1 MGDIP
6 ALPRAQW
13 LWTQKSGSSEQ
24 ECEDAAYVWQSGEAG
39 VDSAGRAAASLYAS
53 VSDGAS
59 ESLLARDWATLLV
72 RDAVE
77 SMRLAGD
84 WWQEP
89 GTFVRDLMERS
100 ALHWDAFLT
109 RYQAERVGQGR
120 PIAWYEQP
128 GLEKGAFA
136 TVLGA
141 EIRATVLDDGTTR
154 WCWYSFALGD
164 SCLFQLRDGRLL
176 DSFPLSA
183 VEEFGITPQLLG
195 SRNHDVGLVA
205 KRMRVASGE
214 LLPGDE
220 LLLVTDALAA
230 WMLSRAAG
238 TEGGG
243 NCKGEGERSVDLPAF
258 AAFDRRDFA
267 DWVDD
272 QRARARMRNDDVT
285 LVRARLGAEA

>member
-6 ALPRAQW
+6 ALPSAQW
-13 LWTQKSGSSEQ
+13 LWTQKAGSSEQ
-24 ECEDAAYVWQSGEAG
+24 ECEDAAYSWQSGEAG
-39 VDSAGRAAASLYAS
+39 VDSAGRAVASLYVS

-84 WWQEP
+84 WWQEL

-109 RYQAERVGQGR
+109 RYQAERATQGR

-141 EIRATVLDDGTTR
+141 EIRATVLDDGTTH
-154 WCWYSFALGD
+154 WFWFAFALGD
-164 SCLFQLRDGRLL
+164 SCVFQLRDGRLV
-176 DSFPLSA
+176 DSFPVRS

-195 SRNHDVGLVA
+195 SRNHDVRLVA
-205 KRMRVASGE
+205 ERMRVAWGE

-220 LLLVTDALAA
+220 LLLTTDALAA
-230 WMLSRAAG
+230 WVLSQSTG
-238 TEGGG
+238 LDG
-243 NCKGEGERSVDLPAF
+243 NGVVGLPAF
-258 AAFDRRDFA
+258 SSFDRQDFT

-272 QRARARMRNDDVT
+272 QRARGRMRNDDVT
-285 LVRARLGAEA
+285 LVRTRAGAEA

>member
-13 LWTQKSGSSEQ
+13 LWTQKAGSSPE
-24 ECEDAAYVWQSGEAG
+24 ECEDAAYCWQSGEAG
-39 VDSAGRAAASLYAS
+39 VDSAGRAVASLYAS

-59 ESLLARDWATLLV
+59 ESLLARDWAALLV
-72 RDAVE
+72 RDTVE

-84 WWQEP
+84 WWLEL

-100 ALHWDAFLT
+100 AVHWDAFLT
-109 RYQAERVGQGR
+109 RYQAARAEAGR

-141 EIRATVLDDGTTR
+141 EIRATVLDDGTTH
-154 WCWYSFALGD
+154 WFWYAFALGD
-164 SCLFQLRDGRLL
+164 SCVFQLRDGCLV
-176 DSFPLSA
+176 DSFPVRS

-195 SRNHDVGLVA
+195 SRNRDAELVA
-205 KRMRVASGE
+205 ERTRVTWGE

-220 LLLVTDALAA
+220 LLLTTDALAA
-230 WMLSRAAG
+230 WLLARSTGADNNGVAA
-238 TEGGG
+238 
-243 NCKGEGERSVDLPAF
+243 LPAF
-258 AAFDRRDFA
+258 SSFDQQDFTE
-267 DWVDD
+267 WVED

-285 LVRARLGAEA
+285 LVRARV

>member
-6 ALPRAQW
+6 ALPQAQW
-13 LWTQKSGSSEQ
+13 LWTQKAGSSPE
-24 ECEDAAYVWQSGEAG
+24 ECEDAAYCWQSGEAG
-39 VDSAGRAAASLYAS
+39 VDSAGRAVASLYAS

-59 ESLLARDWATLLV
+59 ESLLARDWAALLV

-84 WWQEP
+84 WWLEL

-100 ALHWDAFLT
+100 AVHWDAFLT
-109 RYQAERVGQGR
+109 RYQAARAEAGR

-141 EIRATVLDDGTTR
+141 EIRATVLEDGTTH
-154 WCWYSFALGD
+154 WFWYAFALGD
-164 SCLFQLRDGRLL
+164 SCVFQLRDGALV
-176 DSFPLSA
+176 DSFPLRS
-183 VEEFGITPQLLG
+183 VDEFGITPQLLG
-195 SRNHDVGLVA
+195 SRNRDAELVA
-205 KRMRVASGE
+205 ERMRVTWGE

-220 LLLVTDALAA
+220 LLLTTDALAA
-230 WMLSRAAG
+230 WLLSRSTNPDGNGVAA
-238 TEGGG
+238 
-243 NCKGEGERSVDLPAF
+243 LPAF
-258 AAFDRRDFA
+258 SSFDQQDFTE
-267 DWVDD
+267 WVDD

-285 LVRARLGAEA
+285 LVRARV

>member
-24 ECEDAAYVWQSGEAG
+24 ECEDAAYSWQSDEAG
-39 VDSAGRAAASLYAS
+39 VDSAGRTVASLYAA

-59 ESLLARDWATLLV
+59 GSLLARDWATLLV
-72 RDAVE
+72 ADAVE

-84 WWQEP
+84 WWEELA
-89 GTFVRDLMERS
+89 TFVRDLMERS

-109 RYQAERVGQGR
+109 RYQAERAAQGR
-120 PIAWYEQP
+120 PITWYEQP

-141 EIRATVLDDGTTR
+141 EIRATVLEDGTTR
-154 WCWYSFALGD
+154 WFWYAFALGD

-176 DSFPLSA
+176 DSFPLCA

-195 SRNHDVGLVA
+195 SRNHDVRLVA
-205 KRMRVASGE
+205 ERMRVAHGE

-220 LLLVTDALAA
+220 LLLTTDALAA
-230 WMLSRAAG
+230 WMLSRKAR
-238 TEGGG
+238 
-243 NCKGEGERSVDLPAF
+243 GEAEQASALPAF
-258 AAFDRRDFA
+258 AAFDQRDFA

-285 LVRARLGAEA
+285 LVRARV

>member
-6 ALPRAQW
+6 ALPQAQW
-13 LWTQKSGSSEQ
+13 LWTQKSGSSER
-24 ECEDAAYVWQSGEAG
+24 ECEDAAYCWQSGEAG
-39 VDSAGRAAASLYAS
+39 VDSAGRAVASLYAA

-59 ESLLARDWATLLV
+59 ESLLARDWAMLLV
-72 RDAVE
+72 ADAVE

-84 WWQEP
+84 WWEELD
-89 GTFVRDLMERS
+89 TFVRDLMERS

-109 RYQAERVGQGR
+109 RYQAERAAQGR
-120 PIAWYEQP
+120 PITWYEQP

-141 EIRATVLDDGTTR
+141 EIRATVLEDGTTR
-154 WCWYSFALGD
+154 WFWYSFALGD

-176 DSFPLSA
+176 DSFPLRT

-195 SRNHDVGLVA
+195 SRNHDVRLVA
-205 KRMRVASGE
+205 DRMRVAHGE

-220 LLLVTDALAA
+220 LLLTTDALAA
-230 WMLSRAAG
+230 WLLSRETREAGGEAAAF
-238 TEGGG
+238 
-243 NCKGEGERSVDLPAF
+243 PAF
-258 AAFDRRDFA
+258 AAFDQQDFA
-267 DWVDD
+267 EWVDD

-285 LVRARLGAEA
+285 LVRAGV

>member
-13 LWTQKSGSSEQ
+13 LWTQKSGSGRE
-24 ECEDAAYVWQSGEAG
+24 EYEDAAYCWQSGEAAADG
-39 VDSAGRAAASLYAS
+39 AGRPVASLYVA

-59 ESLLARDWATLLV
+59 ESLLARDWARLLV

-84 WWQEP
+84 WWQELP
-89 GTFVRDLMERS
+89 TFVRDLMDRS
-100 ALHWDAFLT
+100 AAHWDAFLI
-109 RYQAERVGQGR
+109 RYQAERAAQGR

-141 EIRATVLDDGTTR
+141 EVRAVVLADGTTR
-154 WCWYSFALGD
+154 WHWYAFALGD
-164 SCLFQLRDGRLL
+164 SCLFQVRDGRLL
-176 DSFPLSA
+176 ESFPVRT

-195 SRNHDVGLVA
+195 SRNHDVELVA
-205 KRMRVASGE
+205 RRMRLASGE

-220 LLLVTDALAA
+220 LLLATDALAA
-230 WMLSRAAG
+230 WLLSRT
-238 TEGGG
+238 TEAEPRGL
-243 NCKGEGERSVDLPAF
+243 VDAPAF
-258 AAFDRRDFA
+258 ASFDQEDFA
-267 DWVDD
+267 EWVDD

-285 LVRARLGAEA
+285 LVRARVGAEA

>member
-13 LWTQKSGSSEQ
+13 LWTQKSGSSVE
-24 ECEDAAYVWQSGEAG
+24 ECEDAAYCWQSGEAG
-39 VDSAGRAAASLYAS
+39 LDSAGRAVASLYAA

-59 ESLLARDWATLLV
+59 ESLLARDWARLLV

-77 SMRLAGD
+77 SMRLAGGD
-84 WWQEP
+84 WWRELP
-89 GTFVRDLMERS
+89 TFVRDLMERT
-100 ALHWDAFLT
+100 ALHWDAFLA
-109 RYQAERVGQGR
+109 RYQAERAARGR

-141 EIRATVLDDGTTR
+141 EIRATVLEDGTTR
-154 WCWYSFALGD
+154 WFWYAFALGD
-164 SCLFQLRDGRLL
+164 SCLFQLREGRVVE
-176 DSFPLSA
+176 SFPVRT

-195 SRNHDVGLVA
+195 SRNHDVELVA
-205 KRMRVASGE
+205 ERMRVAWGE

-220 LLLVTDALAA
+220 LLLATDALAA
-230 WMLSRAAG
+230 WLLAG
-238 TEGGG
+238 TPT
-243 NCKGEGERSVDLPAF
+243 DLPAF
-258 AAFDRRDFA
+258 DAFDQQDFA
-267 DWVDD
+267 EWVDD

-285 LVRARLGAEA
+285 VVRAKVGAEA

>member
-24 ECEDAAYVWQSGEAG
+24 ECEDAAYFWHSGEAG
-39 VDSAGRAAASLYAS
+39 VDSAGRAVASLYAS

-72 RDAVE
+72 ADAVE

-84 WWQEP
+84 WWQEL

-100 ALHWDAFLT
+100 ALHWDAFLA
-109 RYQAERVGQGR
+109 RYQAERVTQGR
-120 PIAWYEQP
+120 PITWYEQP

-136 TVLGA
+136 TVLGV
-141 EIRATVLDDGTTR
+141 EIRATVLEDGTTR
-154 WCWYSFALGD
+154 WFWYAFALGD

-176 DSFPLSA
+176 ESFPVRT

-195 SRNHDVGLVA
+195 SRNHDARLVA
-205 KRMRVASGE
+205 ERMRVAYGE

-220 LLLVTDALAA
+220 LLLTTDALAA
-230 WMLSRAAG
+230 WVLSRETAG
-238 TEGGG
+238 EA
-243 NCKGEGERSVDLPAF
+243 ERAVAFPAF
-258 AAFDRRDFA
+258 AAFDQQDFA
-267 DWVDD
+267 EWVDD

-285 LVRARLGAEA
+285 LVRAKV

>member
-6 ALPRAQW
+6 APPRAQW
-13 LWTQKSGSSEQ
+13 WWTQKSGSSAQ
-24 ECEDAAYVWQSGEAG
+24 EYEDAAYCWQSGEPG
-39 VDSAGRAAASLYAS
+39 VDSAGRAVASLYAS

-59 ESLLARDWATLLV
+59 ESLLARDWAGLLV
-72 RDAVE
+72 QDTVE

-84 WWQEP
+84 WWQELP
-89 GTFVRDLMERS
+89 TFVRDLMDRS
-100 ALHWDAFLT
+100 ALHWDAFLA
-109 RYQAERVGQGR
+109 RYQAERAAQGR

-141 EIRATVLDDGTTR
+141 EIRATVLEDGTTR
-154 WCWYSFALGD
+154 WFWYAFALGD

-176 DSFPLSA
+176 ESFPMRS

-195 SRNHDVGLVA
+195 SRNHDVELVA
-205 KRMRVASGE
+205 ERMRVAWGE

-220 LLLVTDALAA
+220 LLLATDALAA
-230 WMLSRAAG
+230 WLLASAPTVA
-238 TEGGG
+238 
-243 NCKGEGERSVDLPAF
+243 LPAF
-258 AAFDRRDFA
+258 AHFDQQDFA
-267 DWVDD
+267 EWVDD

-285 LVRARLGAEA
+285 LVRARVGAEA

>member
-24 ECEDAAYVWQSGEAG
+24 ECEDAAYHWQSDEAG
-39 VDSAGRAAASLYAS
+39 VDSTGRAVASLYAA

-59 ESLLARDWATLLV
+59 ESLLARDWAMLLV
-72 RDAVE
+72 ADAVE

-84 WWQEP
+84 WWEELS
-89 GTFVRDLMERS
+89 TFVRDLMERS

-109 RYQAERVGQGR
+109 RYQAERAAQGR

-141 EIRATVLDDGTTR
+141 EIRATVLEDGTTR
-154 WCWYSFALGD
+154 WFWYAFALGD

-176 DSFPLSA
+176 DSFPLRT

-195 SRNHDVGLVA
+195 SRNHDVRLVA
-205 KRMRVASGE
+205 ERMRVAHGE

-220 LLLVTDALAA
+220 LLLTTDALAA
-230 WMLSRAAG
+230 WLLTRQAAG
-238 TEGGG
+238 EADQA
-243 NCKGEGERSVDLPAF
+243 SALPAF
-258 AAFDRRDFA
+258 AAFDRQDFA
-267 DWVDD
+267 EWVDD

-285 LVRARLGAEA
+285 LVRARV

>member
-6 ALPRAQW
+6 ALPVAQW
-13 LWTQKSGSSEQ
+13 LWTQKAGSSTE
-24 ECEDAAYVWQSGEAG
+24 ECEDAAYCWQSGEAG
-39 VDSAGRAAASLYAS
+39 VDSAGRAVASLYAS

-59 ESLLARDWATLLV
+59 ESLLARDWARLLV

-89 GTFVRDLMERS
+89 GTFGTFVRDLMERS

-109 RYQAERVGQGR
+109 RYQAERAAQGR

-141 EIRATVLDDGTTR
+141 EIRATVLEDGTTR
-154 WCWYSFALGD
+154 RFWYAFALGD
-164 SCLFQLRDGRLL
+164 SCLFHLRDGRVL
-176 DSFPLSA
+176 DSFPVRT
-183 VEEFGITPQLLG
+183 VEEFGISPQLLS

-205 KRMRVASGE
+205 ERMRVAHGE

-220 LLLVTDALAA
+220 LLLATDALAA
-230 WMLSRAAG
+230 WVLSRA
-238 TEGGG
+238 
-243 NCKGEGERSVDLPAF
+243 GEAEQFPAF
-258 AAFDRRDFA
+258 SAFDQQDFA
-267 DWVDD
+267 EWVDV

-285 LVRARLGAEA
+285 LVRARV

>member
-6 ALPRAQW
+6 ALPRAQL
-13 LWTQKSGSSEQ
+13 LWTQKSGSSER
-24 ECEDAAYVWQSGEAG
+24 ECEDAAYCWQSGEPG
-39 VDSAGRAAASLYAS
+39 VDSAGRAVASLYAS

-72 RDAVE
+72 ADAVE

-89 GTFVRDLMERS
+89 ATFVRDLMERS

-109 RYQAERVGQGR
+109 RYQAERATRGR

-141 EIRATVLDDGTTR
+141 EIRATALADGTTR
-154 WCWYSFALGD
+154 WLWYAFALGD
-164 SCLFQLRDGRLL
+164 SCLFQLRDGRLV
-176 DSFPLSA
+176 DSFPVRT

-205 KRMRVASGE
+205 ERMRVAHGE

-220 LLLVTDALAA
+220 LLLTTDALAA
-230 WMLSRAAG
+230 WVLSRASAA
-238 TEGGG
+238 EA
-243 NCKGEGERSVDLPAF
+243 ERPLDLPAF
-258 AAFDRRDFA
+258 AAFDQQDFA
-267 DWVDD
+267 EWVDD

-285 LVRARLGAEA
+285 LVRAKVGTEA

>member
-6 ALPRAQW
+6 ALPSAQW
-13 LWTQKSGSSEQ
+13 LWTQKAGSSEQ
-24 ECEDAAYVWQSGEAG
+24 ECEDAAYSWQSGEAG
-39 VDSAGRAAASLYAS
+39 VDSAGRAVASLYVA

-84 WWQEP
+84 WWQEL
-89 GTFVRDLMERS
+89 GTFVRDVMERS

-109 RYQAERVGQGR
+109 RYQAERAIQGR

-141 EIRATVLDDGTTR
+141 EIRATVLDDGTTH
-154 WCWYSFALGD
+154 WFWFAFALGD
-164 SCLFQLRDGRLL
+164 SCVFQLRGGRLVE
-176 DSFPLSA
+176 SFPVRS

-195 SRNHDVGLVA
+195 SRNHDVRLVA
-205 KRMRVASGE
+205 ERMRVAWGE

-220 LLLVTDALAA
+220 LLLTTDALAA
-230 WMLSRAAG
+230 WVLSQA
-238 TEGGG
+238 TDVGG
-243 NCKGEGERSVDLPAF
+243 NGIVALPAF
-258 AAFDRRDFA
+258 DSFDRQDFA

-272 QRARARMRNDDVT
+272 QRARGRMRNDDVT
-285 LVRARLGAEA
+285 LVRTRAGAEA